1 MQVSNL
7 KTGSADA
14 SMMRTYRIFFL
25 GQDGH
30 IKQPP
35 EIVECPDDQT
45 AVEMAQQLLDGRTVE
60 IWESSRLVARLAP
73 D

>member
-1 MQVSNL
+1 
-7 KTGSADA
+7 
-14 SMMRTYRIFFL
+14 MMRAYRIFLL

-35 EIVECPDDQT
+35 EIIECPDDK
-45 AVEMAQQLLDGRTVE
+45 AAIEKAKQLLDGRTVE

>member
-1 MQVSNL
+1 
-7 KTGSADA
+7 
-14 SMMRTYRIFFL
+14 MRPYRIFVL
-25 GQDGH
+25 DQDGH

-45 AVEMAQQLLDGRTVE
+45 AIEKAKQLLDGKVIE

>member
-1 MQVSNL
+1 
-7 KTGSADA
+7 
-14 SMMRTYRIFFL
+14 MRLYRIFLL

-45 AVEMAQQLLDGRTVE
+45 AIERAKQLLDGKVIE
-60 IWESSRLVARLAP
+60 IWEGSRLVARLAP

>member
-1 MQVSNL
+1 
-7 KTGSADA
+7 
-14 SMMRTYRIFFL
+14 MMRPYRIFFL

-35 EIVECPDDQT
+35 EIIECPDDQT
-45 AVEMAQQLLDGRTVE
+45 AIEKAKQLLDGRTVE